1 MKTTPR
7 EAVPSSEHQR
17 SDSLS
22 VDGAARQ
29 RGHRLA
35 NLARL
40 LTSTDRLATLLPAF
54 HQHAVEAAG
63 GSCSVLLQ
71 FDPHAT
77 RLRATSAY
85 GLEHLPSERWPDSAA
100 ETRLLDLIFAEGR
113 PVVFAAHKVPGLQSV
128 LRTAGI
134 LLVPLLRRQERVG
147 VLGIGR
153 SERPVS
159 AEVSEEVEGVGHA
172 FVLALDHARTYR
184 DAELQRDLRSLL
196 HEFSRT
202 VSSSLKLAA
211 GLETFCEGASRLFAA
226 DRTSV
231 WLHDRQA
238 REVALE
244 ASSDAAH
251 LSLGGRVS
259 TEDSLAPAALALRR
273 ERAEIAGT
281 LRNNDHMAATVVVTV
296 PLKGRRRALGT
307 LMLESVRIDPG
318 AELDLLARADEVGS
332 QLSAAIENVQLLE
345 AVLRSTREL
354 ENTFNSIADLVAV
367 ADRRGRVVHLNLAL
381 TERLGK
387 SREELTELPLE
398 EVVGPE
404 MAKLAASIELERD
417 RDDVTAVTR
426 ELEDQRLNGVF
437 SVTVTRLLGESRE
450 PLGLVLVARD
460 VTPRARLEAERAELR
475 SRLTQSE
482 KLAALGQLVAGIAHE
497 LNNPLQGVLGHLEL
511 LRTTGAFPKVL
522 RREVQLIYREADRAA
537 KIIRN
542 LLVFA
547 GSRKMSRRRLSVN
560 AVLSRALA
568 LRGPS
573 CRATGIEVIRAYD
586 DKLPRV
592 QGDPVLLQ
600 QALLNIIINAEQAVS
615 EAGGGRIEVRTRF
628 EPTRDMIVATVRDT
642 GAGIAPE
649 VLPRIFEPFYT
660 TKEVGKGTGLGLAI
674 AYGIIQE
681 HGGEI
686 RAANPP
692 DGGALFTVELPV
704 ERP

>member
-1 MKTTPR
+1 M
-7 EAVPSSEHQR
+7 PSPEHQR
-17 SDSLS
+17 SGGMS
-22 VDGAARQ
+22 VDGAARP
-29 RGHRLA
+29 RGSRLA
-35 NLARL
+35 TLIRL
-40 LTSTDRLATLLPAF
+40 LTSTDRLAALLPSF

-71 FDPHAT
+71 FDPRTT
-77 RLRATSAY
+77 RLCATSTY
-85 GLEHLPSERWPDSAA
+85 GLDQLPTGSWPESAA
-100 ETRLLDLIFAEGR
+100 ETRLLDLTFAEAR
-113 PVVFAAHKVPGLQSV
+113 PVAFAAHKLPGLQSV
-128 LRTAGI
+128 LRTEGL
-134 LLVPLLRRQERVG
+134 LLVPLLRLQERVG
-147 VLGIGR
+147 LLGIGR
-153 SERPVS
+153 SERPLSV
-159 AEVSEEVEGVGHA
+159 EMSEEVEGVGHA
-172 FVLALDHARTYR
+172 FVLALDHARSYR

-202 VSSSLKLAA
+202 VNSSLKLAT
-211 GLETFCEGASRLFAA
+211 GLETFCEGANRLFAA

-231 WLHDRQA
+231 WLHDRHA
-238 REVALE
+238 REMVLE
-244 ASSDAAH
+244 ASSDAAY
-251 LSLGGRVS
+251 LSLGGRIA
-259 TEDSLAPAALALRR
+259 TEDSLAPAAVALRR

-281 LRNNDHMAATVVVTV
+281 RPNEDQMESTVVVTV

-307 LMLESVRIDPG
+307 LVLERVRIDPD
-318 AELDLLARADEVGS
+318 AELDLLARADEVGR

-345 AVLRSTREL
+345 AVLRSRREL
-354 ENTFNSIADLVAV
+354 ENTFNSIADLVVV
-367 ADRRGRVVHLNLAL
+367 ADRRGRVAHVNLAL

-387 SREELTELPLE
+387 SREELNELPLE

-404 MAKLAASIELERD
+404 MAQLAAGIELERD
-417 RDDVTAVTR
+417 HDDVIGVTR
-426 ELEDQRLNGVF
+426 ELEDQRLNGIF

-511 LRTTGAFPKVL
+511 LRTTGAFPKAL
-522 RREVQLIYREADRAA
+522 RRDIQLIYREADRAA
-537 KIIRN
+537 KIVRN

-547 GSRKMSRRRLSVN
+547 GSRKMARRRLSVN
-560 AVLSRALA
+560 AVLSRAVA
-568 LRGPS
+568 LRGPA
-573 CRATGIEVIRAYD
+573 CRANGIEVIRAYD
-586 DKLPRV
+586 DRLPRV

-600 QALLNIIINAEQAVS
+600 QALLNIIINAEQAVGDT
-615 EAGGGRIEVRTRF
+615 GGGRIEVRTTF
-628 EPTRDMIVATVRDT
+628 EPSRDMIVASVRDT

-660 TKEVGKGTGLGLAI
+660 TKDVGKGTGLGLAI

-686 RAANPP
+686 HAANHP

-704 ERP
+704 ERS